1 MKLSEALI
9 RRADLQT
16 RIAQLRPRLNQN
28 ALVQEGDQPAE
39 DPQEL
44 LADLRR
50 MIDELTLLIRQIN
63 QTNAATRVDETRT
76 LTDALAERDT
86 LMLERS
92 VLAGLAQ
99 AASVNMARYSR
110 SEVRFVSTVDV
121 ADVQRQVDDLSRRYR
136 ELDTRIQELNW
147 QTDLIE

>member
-1 MKLSEALI
+1 MRLSEALI
-9 RRADLQT
+9 QRADLQK
-16 RIAQLRPRLNQN
+16 RIAQLRQRLNQN
-28 ALVQEGDQPAE
+28 AMVQEGDQPAE

-50 MIDELTLLIRQIN
+50 MIDELTMLIRQIN
-63 QTNAATRVDETRT
+63 HTNAVTAVDAERT

-86 LMLERS
+86 LMLERT

-99 AASVNMARYSR
+99 AASINTPRFSR

-121 ADVQRQVDDLSRRYR
+121 AEIQRRVDELSRRHR

>member
-1 MKLSEALI
+1 MRLSEALI
-9 RRADLQT
+9 QRADLQK
-16 RIAQLRPRLNQN
+16 RIAQLRQRLNQN
-28 ALVQEGDQPAE
+28 AMVQEGDQPAE

-50 MIDELTLLIRQIN
+50 MIDELTMLIRQIN
-63 QTNAATRVDETRT
+63 HTNAVTAVDAERT

-86 LMLERS
+86 LMLERT

-99 AASVNMARYSR
+99 AASINTPRFSR

-121 ADVQRQVDDLSRRYR
+121 AEIQRRVDDLSRRHR

>member
-1 MKLSEALI
+1 MRLSEALI
-9 RRADLQT
+9 QRADLQK
-16 RIAQLRPRLNQN
+16 RIAQLRQRLNQN

-50 MIDELTLLIRQIN
+50 ILDELTMLIRQIN
-63 QTNAATRVDETRT
+63 HTNAVTAVDAERT

-99 AASVNMARYSR
+99 AASINIPRYSR
-110 SEVRFVSTVDV
+110 SEVRYISTVDV
-121 ADVQRQVDDLSRRYR
+121 AEVQRRIDDLSRQYR

-147 QTDLIE
+147 QIDLID